1 MSIIAGTGSTP
12 ASKTAAAVTEGHQ
25 IEKEIPPL
33 KDLLNIAALLAV
45 GRPID
50 DHNLRKIA
58 EQAMK
63 LWAACSD
70 ERNQTKAFVS
80 FRIESLKNELARQ
93 NEIPKPGKFP
103 ISFDELLRLWIGGR
117 NKDYRIKIYR
127 EYVREMSWQGKVSA
141 IINVS

>member
-1 MSIIAGTGSTP
+1 M
-12 ASKTAAAVTEGHQ
+12 EGHQ

-33 KDLLNIAALLAV
+33 KDLLNIAAMLAV
-45 GRPID
+45 GRPLD

-80 FRIESLKNELARQ
+80 FRMESLNKELARQ
-93 NEIPKPGKFP
+93 NEIPIPGRFP
-103 ISFDELLRLWIGGR
+103 VSFDEFLRLWIGGR
-117 NKDYRIKIYR
+117 NK
-127 EYVREMSWQGKVSA
+127 SA
-141 IINVS
+141 DLRHWCAHQR